1 MKKSIVTFA
10 FAFVAAFTSV
20 NPANAAATTVATGSD
35 NTVAVALGT
44 GGVWKNGGFKTVA
57 LETGGHKTDVAVA
70 LETGGVWKNGGRKTF
85 DVALQDAS
93 HKGPWTDNPDDWAN
107 HD

>member
-57 LETGGHKTDVAVA
+57 LETGG
-70 LETGGVWKNGGRKTF
+70 VWKNGGRKTF